1 MTQFILGIDPGFG
14 AMGMAVV
21 DVRQRTWAVVHSRA
35 VRTQRSTRKTTV
47 RVADDD
53 AERARQL
60 AAALHEVIREYR
72 PMGAIVELPNGGARG
87 ARAAR
92 ALGIA
97 TGVVVAVL
105 HVAGLPV
112 EWVTPADVKSVA
124 GTRNA
129 SKADVQEAVRRLLS
143 WPVGWPEEAWAQEH
157 IADAAAAV
165 LAAET
170 GTLVRMVQRGTLLQT
185 LERVMGGGTA

>member
-1 MTQFILGIDPGFG
+1 MKSLILGIDPGFG

-21 DVRQRTWAVVHSRA
+21 DVRPGTWVVVHTRA

-60 AAALHEVIREYR
+60 AVALHDVIQEYR
-72 PMGAIVELPNGGARG
+72 PMGAIVELPHGGARG

-105 HVAGLPV
+105 QVAGLPV
-112 EWVTPADVKSVA
+112 EWVTPSDVKLVA
-124 GTRNA
+124 GSLSA
-129 SKADVQEAVRRLLS
+129 SKVAVQRAVRKLLA
-143 WPVGWPEEAWAQEH
+143 WPAGWPHELWAHEH

-165 LAAET
+165 LAAKD
-170 GTLVRMVQRGTLLQT
+170 GLLVGMARNMAG
-185 LERVMGGGTA
+185 ERA